1 MIDTQIY
8 NYFIEIDFNM
18 ISVWQHKKLQIHN
31 TSWPADIFFFII
43 NLSIHLL
50 PEPITV
56 TLECGRCF
64 TNPVCQPRNRKKIL
78 PHLSL
83 LATDLGEPAWEP
95 PWAAALAG
103 ERLDIRFLFLQWGL
117 TTIKVLYQRKCVVDI
132 IFQIF
137 LSLNRI

>member
-1 MIDTQIY
+1 MGKTKIS
-8 NYFIEIDFNM
+8 NNFIEIDFNM
-18 ISVWQHKKLQIHN
+18 ISVWQHKNLQIHN

-103 ERLDIRFLFLQWGL
+103 ERLDIRFLFLQWTSKQYL
-117 TTIKVLYQRKCVVDI
+117 PITIDAVSIVSSEI
-132 IFQIF
+132 H
-137 LSLNRI
+137 LS